1 MEIIAEIGQNH
12 NGDMVLAK
20 ELIHAAKESGAD
32 IAKFQLFDALKTF
45 EKKNN
50 PWFEYN
56 CKTQL
61 SQENLVTL
69 NEECKKADIEFM
81 SSVFNFE
88 LINWL
93 EELNV
98 ERYKVASRSINDN
111 KLIKT
116 LLELNKPLIISLGH
130 WKKKDF
136 PVFSS
141 NKKISYLYCVSKYPT
156 ELDELHLSE
165 VDFSKYDGFSDH
177 TIGVNASIIALSR
190 GAKIIEKHFTLDKN
204 LFGPDHSCSMLPEEL
219 MAISNFKKEL
229 KLAL

>member
-177 TIGVNASIIALSR
+177 TIGVNASIVALSR